1 MSSKEVKFGSD
12 ARLKIQEG
20 LNIGADSVKVSLG
33 PRGRNAVIERPGG
46 TPLITKDGISIL
58 RSISLKDP
66 LQNIGISLLKS
77 AASTT
82 NAQCGDGSTSVTV
95 LTQAIYNEGLKLLA
109 SNYNPVLLK
118 RGLDL
123 GLAQVIPFIT
133 NLSRKVDS
141 ESILK
146 SIATISTNNDAE
158 LGNMIG
164 EVISNVGES
173 GLVSIEDGTGFQ
185 TSISYSEGMQVMK
198 GYTTPAFVTNLE
210 KMSCEFE
217 DCYVIMYDDKLSKTE
232 DFMDI
237 IVKIHKTGK
246 PFLVIA
252 RDIDGDA
259 LATLILN
266 REKIGLRSCAI
277 KSPGFGD
284 VRLEMLEDI
293 AAVCGGKVFTN
304 QNKRALRD
312 AELEDLG
319 IVRKVM
325 VGRNSTV
332 LIDGGGSREKID
344 ARIALIKAQ
353 MTESSSF
360 NDQKATMK
368 ERLSKLA
375 GGAAIIRVGG
385 ATESE
390 MREKKDR
397 VEDAVNSVRSAVE
410 SGYLPGGGSALL
422 QASKMI
428 SDYIVSQKDSNLLV
442 EEIAGLNILKQALK
456 EPFLQIMRNA
466 GFEHYA
472 AQEQILFNG
481 GFSGYDALHGVFCP
495 DMMLSGIIDPAKT
508 VLKGIENAVSAS
520 STLLTTE
527 VAIFRDVSEEIY
539 E

>member
-1 MSSKEVKFGSD
+1 MSSKEVKFGAE
-12 ARLKIQEG
+12 ARSEIQKG
-20 LNIGADSVKVSLG
+20 LNIGADAVKVSLG
-33 PRGRNAVIERPGG
+33 PRGRNAAIERPGG
-46 TPLITKDGISIL
+46 MPLITKDGISIL

-66 LQNIGISLLKS
+66 LQNMGISLLKS
-77 AASTT
+77 AAATT

-198 GYTTPAFVTNLE
+198 GYTTSAFVTNLE

-368 ERLSKLA
+368 ERLSKLS

-472 AQEQILFNG
+472 AQEQILSAG
-481 GFSGYDALHGVFCP
+481 GFAGYDALHGVFCP
-495 DMMLSGIIDPAKT
+495 DMMLAGIIDPTKT
-508 VLKGIENAVSAS
+508 VMKGIENSVSAA

-527 VAIFRDVSEEIY
+527 VAIFRDVSEEVY

>member
-12 ARLKIQEG
+12 ARFAIQKG
-20 LNIGADSVKVSLG
+20 LNIAADAVKVSLG

-58 RSISLKDP
+58 RSISVKDP
-66 LQNIGISLLKS
+66 LQNVGISLLKS
-77 AASTT
+77 AAATT
-82 NAQCGDGSTSVTV
+82 NQQCGDGSTSVTV
-95 LTQAIYNEGLKLLA
+95 LTQAIYNEGLKLVA

-123 GLAQVIPFIT
+123 GLSQVIPFLVT
-133 NLSRKVDS
+133 LSRKVDS
-141 ESILK
+141 EQILK
-146 SIATISTNNDAE
+146 SVATISANNDVE

-185 TSISYSEGMQVMK
+185 TSVAYSEGMQITK
-198 GYTTPAFVTNLE
+198 GFVTPAFVTNLE
-210 KMSCEFE
+210 KLSCEFE
-217 DCYVIMYDDKLSKTE
+217 DCYIIMYDDKLSKTE

-252 RDIDGDA
+252 RDIEGDA

-266 REKIGLRSCAI
+266 REKIGLKSCGI

-284 VRLEMLEDI
+284 VRRDMLEDL
-293 AAVCGGKVFTN
+293 AAVCGGKVFDN
-304 QNKRALRD
+304 RDKRALRD

-319 IVRKVM
+319 TARRVV

-332 LIDGGGSREKID
+332 LIDGGGSRENID
-344 ARIALIKAQ
+344 SRISLIKSQ
-353 MTESSSF
+353 MSESSSF

-368 ERLSKLA
+368 ERLAKLA

-397 VEDAVNSVRSAVE
+397 VEDAVNAVRSAVE
-410 SGYLPGGGSALL
+410 CGIVPGGGSALL
-422 QASKMI
+422 QASQMI
-428 SDYIVSQKDSNLLV
+428 SEFIVSQKDSNLLI

-466 GFEHYA
+466 GFEHYE
-472 AQEQILFNG
+472 AQSRILAVG
-481 GFSGYDALHGVFCP
+481 GFSGFDALRGVFVS
-495 DMMLSGIIDPAKT
+495 DMLESGIIDPAKV
-508 VLKGIENAVSAS
+508 VLKGIENSVSAAG
-520 STLLTTE
+520 TLLTTE
-527 VAIFRDVSEEIY
+527 VAIFRDVSDELY
-539 E
+539 D